1 MADPRFFRNHGPFS
15 LGELAVESFSELANP
30 GQSDLSISD
39 VAPLQAATDGMLTF
53 LTNPKYKDQLKDT
66 KASACILHPDYAELA
81 PDGVALLLSPLP
93 YKAYA
98 LIAQAF
104 YPLAPENPKIHST
117 AAIGEGVEL
126 GEGVTIGANTVIGD
140 NVVIGDRT
148 QIGANVTISHA
159 LIGSDVRIF
168 PGVCIGQD
176 GFGFAPDPKGHVT
189 VPQLGRVIIEDKVEI
204 GANCCIDRGAGP
216 DTVIG
221 EGTRLDNLVQVGH
234 NVKIG
239 KHCIIIAQV
248 GMAGSTDVG
257 DYAVLAAQSGIGGHL
272 TIGAGAQIGAKS
284 GVANSVKPGEKVMGM
299 PAKPVKDFWREQVL
313 LNRMVSDYKNN
324 RKKSD
329 GQN

>member
-15 LGELAVESFSELANP
+15 LGSLAQVAGAQLADEA
-30 GQSDLSISD
+30 SADISISD
-39 VAPLQAATDGMLTF
+39 VAPLQMAEKGTLTF
-53 LTNPKYKDQLKDT
+53 LTNPKYKDQFKAT
-66 KASACILHPDYAELA
+66 KASACILHPDYPDLA
-81 PDGVALLLSPLP
+81 PDNVALLLSKQP

-98 LIAQAF
+98 LIAQKF
-104 YPLAPENPKIHST
+104 YPLGDQEPEIHPT
-117 AAIGEGVEL
+117 AVIGKGVEI
-126 GEGVTIGANTVIGD
+126 GSCVSIGANSVIGE

-159 LIGSDVRIF
+159 MIGSDVRVF

-176 GFGFAPDPKGHVT
+176 GFGFAPDPQGHVS

-216 DTVIG
+216 DTIIG
-221 EGTRLDNLVQVGH
+221 EGTRIDNLVQVGH

-248 GMAGSTDVG
+248 GMAGSSDIG
-257 DYAVLAAQSGIGGHL
+257 DYAVLAAQSGVGGHL

-284 GVANSVKPGEKVMGM
+284 GVASSVEPGEKLMGM

-313 LNRMVSDYKNN
+313 LNRMVSDYKKS
-324 RKKSD
+324 RKKTKT
-329 GQN
+329 